1 MVSVS
6 GSPGR
11 KPPCLVIT
19 VIWGSTFLLIR
30 MAMGH
35 SGPMFF
41 VGMRFIL
48 AAALAMLIFRKTG
61 GE

>member
-1 MVSVS
+1 M
-6 GSPGR
+6 
-11 KPPCLVIT
+11 VIT

-48 AAALAMLIFRKTG
+48 AAALAMLIFRKTC

>member
-1 MVSVS
+1 M
-6 GSPGR
+6 
-11 KPPCLVIT
+11 VIT

-30 MAMGH
+30 TAMGH